1 MFSNLWDRFR
11 NIALALRSQA
21 PQQSS
26 GRPDKRRGTL
36 LHAECLE
43 QRRML
48 SANEI
53 HYHQPTSSIIIEGTS
68 SADNVSVSMDAS
80 NMIRVTMSN
89 ATGTQTVSFSPVGVS
104 QISFIGGDGDDRFEN
119 LTSIFSTASGE
130 GGNDVLI
137 AGAGGGNFLGGT
149 GDDTLIGNVGV

>member
-1 MFSNLWDRFR
+1 MFSSLWDRFR
-11 NIALALRSQA
+11 NIALALRSHA
-21 PQQSS
+21 PQQGS
-26 GRPDKRRGTL
+26 GRPDKRRGTV

-53 HYHQPTSSIIIEGTS
+53 YFHQATSSIIIEGTS
-68 SADNVSVSMDAS
+68 SADNVSASMDAS

-89 ATGTQTVSFSPVGVS
+89 ATGTKSATFSPVGVS

-119 LTSIFSTASGE
+119 LTSIFSMASGE

-137 AGAGGGNFLGGT
+137 AGAA
-149 GDDTLIGNVGV
+149 

>member
-11 NIALALRSQA
+11 NVTLTLRSRA

-26 GRPDKRRGTL
+26 GRPDKRRGTV

-53 HYHQPTSSIIIEGTS
+53 YFHPATSSIIIEGTS

-80 NMIRVTMSN
+80 NTIRGTMSN
-89 ATGTQTVSFSPVGVS
+89 GTGKKSATFSKVGIS
-104 QISFIGGDGDDRFEN
+104 QI
-119 LTSIFSTASGE
+119 
-130 GGNDVLI
+130 
-137 AGAGGGNFLGGT
+137 
-149 GDDTLIGNVGV
+149 